1 MLGLLKRYK
10 NVSLIHDFIIENRNV
25 SSIKTFT
32 ANEHGRSLWDD
43 QNVLKLGFDNNDCTI
58 PYCCVPINDTPKT
71 QLKTPI
77 IHSKNLQFFTVL
89 KILLN
94 GSEF

>member
-1 MLGLLKRYK
+1 MLGLVKRYK
-10 NVSLIHDFIIENRNV
+10 NVSLIHDFITENRNV

-71 QLKTPI
+71 QLKTHI
-77 IHSKNLQFFTVL
+77 IHSKIYNF
-89 KILLN
+89 LLY
-94 GSEF
+94 